1 MYVLGLVCTAF
12 WIFMAVSKSAQRHSL
27 LTRAC
32 NLFFNSICVCPH
44 AFAKMKSW
52 YVLDNK
58 PDVIRILGELMSEK
72 NRWQRNSSETIEVCR
87 SEGTLIGKEAAFA
100 YCTANIL
107 LVKKATFPCLFFPC
121 FFNVKNII
129 KQL

>member
-1 MYVLGLVCTAF
+1 MTLRLST
-12 WIFMAVSKSAQRHSL
+12 
-27 LTRAC
+27 
-32 NLFFNSICVCPH
+32 P
-44 AFAKMKSW
+44 FAKMQSW

-100 YCTANIL
+100 Y
-107 LVKKATFPCLFFPC
+107 
-121 FFNVKNII
+121 
-129 KQL
+129 